1 LATGVSLIFFSAALL
16 FVKLN
21 LATSIPFAIGVM
33 ICLVP
38 EGFQLT
44 VSLWLALT
52 ARRMA
57 ERNVVVKRL
66 SSVETAGSMT
76 VLCVD
81 KTGTITSGEM
91 MVKKLWTG
99 GKIFE
104 VTGDGYSPDGHIT
117 FNGRKIGRSE
127 DPAVSKLLEVGAFC
141 NNTKLNPLSGRI
153 GRWTSARA

>member
-1 LATGVSLIFFSAALL
+1 
-16 FVKLN
+16 
-21 LATSIPFAIGVM
+21 
-33 ICLVP
+33 
-38 EGFQLT
+38 
-44 VSLWLALT
+44 
-52 ARRMA
+52 MA

-91 MVKKLWTG
+91 MVKRLWAA

-117 FNGRKIGRSE
+117 FNGRNRSVRLNVLTFG
-127 DPAVSKLLEVGAFC
+127 DWCFLQQCQTKRAF
-141 NNTKLNPLSGRI
+141 G
-153 GRWTSARA
+153 